1 MSDSPDLDPGRLY
14 DSLIKDL
21 EDLKE
26 EALHG
31 LRESDD
37 LREIKIHSIT
47 GRVKERGSF
56 LEKIERKKYRD
67 PMGDTEDLVGLRVV
81 CLFTDDLPKLA
92 KIIHDEFDV
101 LDVEDKVSSADVAS
115 FGYMSQH
122 YICRLRPE
130 FHGRRYDRI
139 KERKFEIQCRTLLM
153 DAWAN
158 VSHHLAY
165 KGESSIPQE
174 LRKDFHA
181 LSGLLYVADRQFQAL
196 LSAARRSQDEA
207 VEIVADALED
217 GRDRRLDL
225 SAMQAYLDRSF
236 PDRAEVKLSWI
247 SEFIEELA
255 EVGIESI
262 HHLQEKVRQGLPAAR
277 QEESGEE
284 EGRIYL
290 NRVGIARRSVIHAD
304 KTYADRFGHEQD
316 PL

>member
-1 MSDSPDLDPGRLY
+1 MSDSPDPDPGRLY
-14 DSLIKDL
+14 DSRLKDL

-67 PMGDTEDLVGLRVV
+67 PMEDTEDLVGLRVV

-101 LDVEDKVSSADVAS
+101 LDVEDKVSGADVAS

-139 KERKFEIQCRTLLM
+139 KGRKFEIQCRTLLM

-158 VSHHLAY
+158 LSHHLAY
-165 KGESSIPQE
+165 KGESSIPQD
-174 LRKDFHA
+174 LRRDFHA
-181 LSGLLYVADRQFQAL
+181 LSGLLYVADRQFQSL

-207 VEIVADALED
+207 VQDVADAFQE
-217 GRDRRLDL
+217 GGDRPLDL
-225 SAMQAYLDRSF
+225 SSMQAYLDRNLPGRMKTNPAHVSELVEEF
-236 PDRAEVKLSWI
+236 AAVGILSIRQLDEKLSKGL
-247 SEFIEELA
+247 SKALHVESTGYDFSQVGVVRTAVRVSDEGYAEFVRRKYPSAVEL
-255 EVGIESI
+255 
-262 HHLQEKVRQGLPAAR
+262 
-277 QEESGEE
+277 
-284 EGRIYL
+284 
-290 NRVGIARRSVIHAD
+290 
-304 KTYADRFGHEQD
+304 
-316 PL
+316 